1 MNLKNFLKFSLKFF
15 LKFSHNET
23 KIYSIGLKSRWVRV
37 SRDKKKKESELKD
50 DSNSISEDL
59 LQVLADASADD
70 EAEFLDALSEDIS
83 KELSGKE
90 TTSDS
95 KDDLKDHD
103 SKENSFLKLD
113 HCVDKKESI
122 ENSFDEFESQ
132 IDADASADANA

>member
-1 MNLKNFLKFSLKFF
+1 M
-15 LKFSHNET
+15 
-23 KIYSIGLKSRWVRV
+23 

-95 KDDLKDHD
+95 WGDLKDHD
-103 SKENSFLKLD
+103 SKDDSRFKG
-113 HCVDKKESI
+113 
-122 ENSFDEFESQ
+122 EFFSK
-132 IDADASADANA
+132 IRSLC